1 VTDLPPGNE
10 ELRRQLACATWPR
23 GLGVADQEIVI
34 TSGAM
39 EGLNL
44 CLQAVT
50 RPAT

>member
-1 VTDLPPGNE
+1 VVPTDE
-10 ELRRQLACATWPR
+10 
-23 GLGVADQEIVI
+23 VVI

-39 EGLNL
+39 EGINL